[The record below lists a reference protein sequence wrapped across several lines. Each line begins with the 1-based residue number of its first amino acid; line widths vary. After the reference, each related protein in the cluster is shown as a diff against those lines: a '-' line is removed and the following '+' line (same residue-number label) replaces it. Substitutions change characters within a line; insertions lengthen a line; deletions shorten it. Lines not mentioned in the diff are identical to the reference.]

1 MKAPSSVPRDDRDL
15 LGQVE
20 TEFTRQFGGR
30 VPDEEIRQT
39 AADSL
44 RPFERARIKDY
55 ILILALRAGR
65 LRLRSRASAPA

>member
-1 MKAPSSVPRDDRDL
+1 MIAPSSAPRDERDL
-15 LGQVE
+15 LGQLE
-20 TEFTRQFGGR
+20 TEFTRQFGDR

-55 ILILALRAGR
+55 VLILALRSGR
-65 LRLRSRASAPA
+65 LRLRSRASVPV